1 MRAIRKLALAGGLA
15 ALAFPAFMLVLYL
28 DSRLS
33 TKSFGTLTL
42 TFMVLYFV
50 VCLLIRRFSKS
61 GR

>member
-1 MRAIRKLALAGGLA
+1 MKAIRKLTLAGGVA
-15 ALAFPAFMLVLYL
+15 ALAFPVFMLVLYL

-42 TFMVLYFV
+42 VFMVLYFL

-61 GR
+61 GT